1 MVGPCIF
8 ISRSN
13 LPSVI
18 YTQLNKL
25 PVEIRMWKETGPM
38 WGRQASPPREVW
50 VEMFKECTGVVVTL
64 GDVIDRSLINE
75 SDKLIV
81 ISTYSVGVDH
91 IDVKAATE
99 RGIYVTHTPEVLV
112 EAVADLAMGLLIALA
127 RKIVQGDKL
136 VRAGAIFDKWGWLL
150 GSEVHG
156 ATLGIIGLG
165 NIGTAVARRARA
177 FNMKVIYWSRTRKPQ
192 IEFALGIEYRPLEAL
207 LSESDYVVIT
217 VAATP
222 ETRHLINEER
232 LKLMKRGAY
241 LINVARGDI
250 VDTNALVKAL
260 KEGWIAGAALDVFE
274 EEPLPSTHELAKFDN
289 VVLTPHI
296 GSATSETRERMAEVA
311 VQNLINVL
319 MGKRPLYLANPEVLS
334 IRPLQP
340 LI

>member
-1 MVGPCIF
+1 MVGPCVF

-13 LPSVI
+13 LPSII
-18 YTQLNKL
+18 YTELNKL
-25 PVEIRMWKETGPM
+25 PIEIRMWKETGPM
-38 WGRQASPPREVW
+38 WSRQASPPREVW
-50 VEMFKECTGVVVTL
+50 VEMFKDCVGAIVTL
-64 GDVIDRSLINE
+64 GDNIDRSLINE
-75 SDKLIV
+75 ADKLMV

-127 RKIVQGDKL
+127 RKIVQGDRM
-136 VRAGAIFDKWGWLL
+136 VRTGEIHDRWGWLL

-177 FNMKVIYWSRTRKPQ
+177 FNMRVIYWSRTRKPQ
-192 IEFALGIEYRPLEAL
+192 IEFALGIEYRPLESV

-241 LINVARGDI
+241 LINVARGDV

-274 EEPLPSTHELAKFDN
+274 EEPLPVTHELVKLSN

-296 GSATSETRERMAEVA
+296 GSATYETRERMAEVA
-311 VQNLINVL
+311 ARNLINVL
-319 MGKRPLYLANPEVLS
+319 MGKKPLYLANPEVLS
-334 IRPLQP
+334 IRPLQA

>member
-1 MVGPCIF
+1 
-8 ISRSN
+8 
-13 LPSVI
+13 
-18 YTQLNKL
+18 
-25 PVEIRMWKETGPM
+25 
-38 WGRQASPPREVW
+38 
-50 VEMFKECTGVVVTL
+50 
-64 GDVIDRSLINE
+64 
-75 SDKLIV
+75 
-81 ISTYSVGVDH
+81 
-91 IDVKAATE
+91 
-99 RGIYVTHTPEVLV
+99 
-112 EAVADLAMGLLIALA
+112 
-127 RKIVQGDKL
+127 
-136 VRAGAIFDKWGWLL
+136 
-150 GSEVHG
+150 
-156 ATLGIIGLG
+156 
-165 NIGTAVARRARA
+165 
-177 FNMKVIYWSRTRKPQ
+177 
-192 IEFALGIEYRPLEAL
+192 
-207 LSESDYVVIT
+207 VVIT

-296 GSATSETRERMAEVA
+296 GSGTSETRERMAEVA